1 MPLLSASYMNLVV
14 NPLVV
19 GCGAASCLVFACV
32 PVRMKRRE
40 AEEKHIQHRQ
50 AGGSM
55 NVN

>member
-1 MPLLSASYMNLVV
+1 MPLLSASYMNRIV

-40 AEEKHIQHRQ
+40 AEQKHIQYRQSRQ
-50 AGGSM
+50 AG
-55 NVN
+55 VQ